1 LPCKKNSN
9 VIKKLVELKSYYLA
23 LLLQCL
29 YNKDGEYGMDLKVIR
44 EIAKRYSP
52 EQIEG
57 CITEQM
63 KTGMNVCLTDEGS
76 EKIINELSKA
86 EVVRDLMDHGMSLA
100 DALRELAR
108 RMRLIQEGVQ
118 KAG

>member
-1 LPCKKNSN
+1 
-9 VIKKLVELKSYYLA
+9 
-23 LLLQCL
+23 
-29 YNKDGEYGMDLKVIR
+29 MTTDLKVVR

-57 CITEQM
+57 CITEQIE
-63 KTGMNVCLTDEGS
+63 TGKNVCLTDEKS

-86 EVVRDLMDHGMSLA
+86 EVVRDLMDQGMELA

-108 RMRLIQEGVQ
+108 RMRLAQSGF
-118 KAG
+118 K

>member
-1 LPCKKNSN
+1 M
-9 VIKKLVELKSYYLA
+9 KL
-23 LLLQCL
+23 
-29 YNKDGEYGMDLKVIR
+29 IR

-57 CITEQM
+57 CITKQIE
-63 KTGMNVCLTDEGS
+63 TGKNVCLRDKNS

-86 EVVRDLMDHGMSLA
+86 EVVRDLMDRGLELA

-108 RMRLIQEGVQ
+108 RMRLVQ
-118 KAG
+118 SGFKENK